1 MARLK
6 VIAVT
11 ENKEKW
17 VQAATQTY
25 QEKLVHFA
33 KCEIIAVKPY
43 KSPRG
48 DNQEKIKKES
58 EIILKKIDGRDHV
71 ILCDERG
78 KSYSSV
84 DFSKRLQKS
93 IEGAGSGAIVFIIGG
108 AYGVGEEV
116 RQRANEKLKLSDMVM
131 NHYVAH
137 TVLLE
142 QIYRAFTIL
151 KGIPYH
157 NT

>member
-6 VIAVT
+6 IIAVT

-17 VQAATQTY
+17 VQAATELY
-25 QEKLVHFA
+25 EEKLGHFA
-33 KCEIIAVKPY
+33 KCEIIAIKPY
-43 KSPRG
+43 RSPRG

-58 EIILKKIDGRDHV
+58 EQILKKIDSRDYV
-71 ILCDERG
+71 FLCDERG
-78 KSYSSV
+78 KAYSSV
-84 DFSKRLQKS
+84 DFSKSLQKT
-93 IEGAGSGAIVFIIGG
+93 IEGVGSGSVAFVIGG
-108 AYGVGEEV
+108 AYGVGEDL
-116 RQRANEKLKLSDMVM
+116 RQRAQTLLKLSDMVM
-131 NHYVAH
+131 NHYVAY

-157 NT
+157 NS